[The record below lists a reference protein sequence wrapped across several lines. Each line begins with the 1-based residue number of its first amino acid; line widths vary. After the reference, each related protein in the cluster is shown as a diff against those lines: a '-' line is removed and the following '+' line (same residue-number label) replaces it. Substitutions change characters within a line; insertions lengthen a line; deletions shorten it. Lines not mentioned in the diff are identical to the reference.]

1 MVFLDAGEAL
11 KVPENAAWI
20 VEKATAHITKMN
32 DLLEKARASNEAA
45 TIDHEQLF
53 HQLESRFIQLRKE
66 HELACQ
72 ERDNLRTTLTTV
84 NASQKSAAGTEAATV
99 EENATLK
106 AQLRQR
112 DAKIIILDEDRKSS
126 AERAERQQIRLDK
139 LDNELA
145 LQSTQLITNSKQ
157 ELMLAQQLDEAQ
169 RGLVPLKMENAR
181 LQTENATHQKQ
192 REWAEEQLKEK
203 TDALLALQK
212 KTASSEYELRS
223 ENDRLDAER
232 SAMETDLL
240 SERQRT
246 QSLGNK
252 LDSQSVQ
259 LKEAR
264 SDASSR
270 EEQFVTEIEAQKNY

>member
-99 EENATLK
+99 EENATLQ

-252 LDSQSVQ
+252 LDSQSV
-259 LKEAR
+259 LVSEGVSFASDLLVNVK
-264 SDASSR
+264 SDAR
-270 EEQFVTEIEAQKNY
+270 E